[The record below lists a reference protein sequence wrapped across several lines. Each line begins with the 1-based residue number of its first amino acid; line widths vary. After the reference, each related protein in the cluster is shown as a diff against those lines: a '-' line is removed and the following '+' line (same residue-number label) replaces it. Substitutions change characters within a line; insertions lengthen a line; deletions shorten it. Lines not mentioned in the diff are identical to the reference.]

1 MKPSS
6 TLPRAPRR
14 WSHVPPE
21 EPVHVPLPAPAA
33 PVPLKPNW
41 LLIVV
46 IFLATALALVV
57 GAGVLGYFDGLKDR
71 EERLQTEALEH
82 YRAGVAHM
90 EAGEYELAQAEFEE
104 AIRLRPDFQPAWQRL
119 RESQV
124 YLEAIPTPTSV
135 PLPTMTPAAEQG
147 EGTPPPL
154 SAWLAEARSLF
165 QAGQYMDAVDRINDI
180 LKVDPNYEPAL
191 IADLLFQ
198 CYYQEALR
206 LVGEDRMEE
215 ALRLFDL
222 ALAIRPDDQTVKRER
237 ELAAG
242 YLSAIGFWGADWQ
255 KAVEGFSSLYRAR
268 PDYKDVASR
277 LFNAYVAYGDMLA
290 EQGAWCQA
298 AEQYTNAANLQA
310 KPQVVQKRDQMVDY
324 CQRNVPPPSPAEGTG
339 TPSPEATPGTP
350 APAGENAAALR
361 ELGLSGQIYYAV
373 YDDARR
379 EYVLYA
385 VGLTG
390 SAPIEVFAGVH
401 HPQVDRSGKRL
412 VVRALSGVG
421 TLGLYVIDL
430 SAGVPPAFHLIT
442 SYTQDLY
449 PSFSPDGQEVVFTS
463 DRMSKRVWTLF
474 TTWAGGEAEPR
485 SLIPGQTP
493 AWSPRGDTIAY
504 KGCDES
510 GNQCGIYLY
519 RVADG
524 VRQAILL
531 DPSAGFPAWSPDGT
545 RLAFMS
551 NRDGNWE
558 IYLVGAD
565 GQGLRRFTVNP
576 ANDGM
581 PAWSPDGKAI
591 AFLSDRDGQWSIY
604 VKRVD
609 DNRMAR
615 VIALQTH
622 YADWLMERITWGPA
636 VKLLP

>member
-1 MKPSS
+1 MPSPYPPVR
-6 TLPRAPRR
+6 TPYPPAGQPPAPVAPRPNAPTPFER
-14 WSHVPPE
+14 
-21 EPVHVPLPAPAA
+21 VHPR
-33 PVPLKPNW
+33 W
-41 LLIVV
+41 LLMLV
-46 IFLATALALVV
+46 IFLAIALALVV
-57 GAGVLGYFDGLKDR
+57 GAGVLGYLDGLKDR
-71 EERLQTEALEH
+71 EERLQTQALEH
-82 YRAGVAHM
+82 YRAGVVHM
-90 EAGEYELAQAEFEE
+90 EAGKYELAQAEFEE

-124 YLEAIPTPTSV
+124 HLEAIPTPTSV
-135 PLPTMTPAAEQG
+135 PLPTMPPTVETAE
-147 EGTPPPL
+147 TPPPL
-154 SAWLAEARSLF
+154 NTWLAEARSLY
-165 QAGQYMDAVDRINDI
+165 QAGHYMDAVAHINDI
-180 LKVDPNYEPAL
+180 LKVDPNYEPDI

-215 ALRLFDL
+215 AVRLFDL
-222 ALAIRPDDQTVKRER
+222 ALAIRPDEQIVTRER

-255 KAVEGFSSLYRAR
+255 KAVEGFAALYRTR

-298 AEQYTNAANLQA
+298 AEQYTSAANLQS
-310 KPQVVQKRDQMVDY
+310 KPQVVQKRDQMIDN
-324 CQRNVPPPSPAEGTG
+324 CQRNIPPPTPTEGTETSAPEAPPAG
-339 TPSPEATPGTP
+339 TPVPTEG
-350 APAGENAAALR
+350 NAADLR
-361 ELGLSGQIYYAV
+361 ELGVTGQIYYAV
-373 YDDARR
+373 YDDVRR

-385 VGLTG
+385 VRLDG
-390 SAPIEVFAGVH
+390 SAPIEVLAGVH
-401 HPQVDRSGKRL
+401 QPQVDRSGKHI
-412 VVRALSGVG
+412 VARALSGVN

-430 SAGVPPAFHLIT
+430 HAGVPPAFHLIT

-449 PSFSPDGQEVVFTS
+449 PSFSADGQEVVFAS
-463 DRMSKRVWTLF
+463 DRMSKRLWTLF

-485 SLIPGQTP
+485 ALIQGHTP

-504 KGCDES
+504 KGCDDG

-519 RVADG
+519 RVSDG
-524 VRQAILL
+524 SRQALLL

-558 IYLVGAD
+558 IYLIGAD
-565 GQGLRRFTVNP
+565 GQGIRRFTVNP
-576 ANDGM
+576 ASDGM

-591 AFLSDRDGQWSIY
+591 AFLTERDGRWAIY
-604 VKRVD
+604 VKRID

-615 VIALQTH
+615 LITLQTR
-622 YADWLMERITWGPA
+622 YEDWMMERIAWGPA

>member
-1 MKPSS
+1 MKP
-6 TLPRAPRR
+6 TPTPPQAPRR
-14 WSHVPPE
+14 GHTPAAEKLGHIPRTSDA
-21 EPVHVPLPAPAA
+21 PAP
-33 PVPLKPNW
+33 LQPNW
-41 LLIVV
+41 LLLLV
-46 IFLATALALVV
+46 IFLAVALALVV
-57 GAGVLGYFDGLKDR
+57 GAGILGYFDGLKDR
-71 EERLQTEALEH
+71 QERLQAEALEH

-90 EAGEYELAQAEFEE
+90 EAGNYELAQAEFEQ

-135 PLPTMTPAAEQG
+135 PLPTITPAVAQG
-147 EGTPPPL
+147 GTPLPL
-154 SAWLAEARSLF
+154 GAWLAEARAMF
-165 QAGQYMDAVDRINDI
+165 QAGRYMDAVDRINDI
-180 LKVDPNYEPAL
+180 LEVDPNYEPDL

-198 CYYQEALR
+198 CYHQEALR

-215 ALRLFDL
+215 AVRLFDL
-222 ALAIRPDDQTVKRER
+222 ALAIRPDDQAVKRER

-255 KAVEGFSSLYRAR
+255 KAVEGFAYLYRIR

-324 CQRNVPPPSPAEGTG
+324 CQRNVPPPSPVEGTE
-339 TPSPEATPGTP
+339 TPSAEAAPGTP
-350 APAGENAAALR
+350 MPAGENAAALR
-361 ELGLSGQIYYAV
+361 ELGLTGQIYYAV
-373 YDDARR
+373 YDDVRR

-385 VGLTG
+385 VGVNG
-390 SAPIEVFAGVH
+390 SAPVEVLAGVH
-401 HPQVDRSGKRL
+401 QPQIDRGGKQL
-412 VVRALSGVG
+412 VVRALSGFS

-442 SYTQDLY
+442 SYTGDLY

-463 DRMSKRVWTLF
+463 DRMSKRLWTLF
-474 TTWAGGEAEPR
+474 TTWAGGEGQPR
-485 SLIPGQTP
+485 ALIQGQTP
-493 AWSPRGDTIAY
+493 AWSPRGDSIAY
-504 KGCDES
+504 KGCDDS

-519 RVADG
+519 RISDG
-524 VRQAILL
+524 SRQALLL

-545 RLAFMS
+545 RIAFMS

-558 IYLVGAD
+558 IYLIGAD

-591 AFLSDRDGQWSIY
+591 AFLTERDGQWAIY

-609 DNRMAR
+609 DNRTAR
-615 VIALQTH
+615 VITLQTH
-622 YADWLMERITWGPA
+622 YADWMMERITWGPA
-636 VKLLP
+636 VRLLP